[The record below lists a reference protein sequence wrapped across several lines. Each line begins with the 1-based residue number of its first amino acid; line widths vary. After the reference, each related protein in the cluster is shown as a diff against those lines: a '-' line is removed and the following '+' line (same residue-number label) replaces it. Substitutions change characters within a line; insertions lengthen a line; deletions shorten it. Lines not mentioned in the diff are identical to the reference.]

1 MQRFIGNRML
11 AAMTQLLDEVLR
23 AVARWQIPIIQFNG
37 MLAEGLGMNWTDL
50 QALYVLANQGPASP
64 GELAKRVNL
73 TSGSA
78 SRMIERLVRAGYV
91 RRVPDPYDRRKVV
104 IEPDED
110 AVRRVGGLY
119 DSLNERHL
127 ADLGSFDET
136 ELAAVLR
143 FLKTATA
150 RTEEEIRSQHG
161 RS

>member
-1 MQRFIGNRML
+1 
-11 AAMTQLLDEVLR
+11 MTQLLDEVLR
-23 AVARWQIPIIQFNG
+23 AMARWQIPVIQFNG
-37 MLAEGLGMNWTDL
+37 MLAERLGMNWTDL
-50 QALYVLANQGPASP
+50 QALFVLANDGPASP

-91 RRVPDPYDRRKVV
+91 RRVPDPHDRRKVV

-110 AVRRVGGLY
+110 AVRRVGGMY
-119 DSLNERHL
+119 DALNERHA

-143 FLKTATA
+143 FLKAA
-150 RTEEEIRSQHG
+150 AVRTDEQIRQG
-161 RS
+161 L